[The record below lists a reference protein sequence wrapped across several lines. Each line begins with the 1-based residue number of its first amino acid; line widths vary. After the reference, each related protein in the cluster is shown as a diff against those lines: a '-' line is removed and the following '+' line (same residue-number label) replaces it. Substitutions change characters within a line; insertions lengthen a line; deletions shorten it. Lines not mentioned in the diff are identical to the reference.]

1 MVNAYGVSIRFRN
14 TPATTSSTS
23 APADETKAKAKPT
36 KSSSAFEN
44 GLNAANN
51 AGNAHS
57 NSSSSG
63 LSTGAKAGIG
73 VGVAVG
79 AIALIAGLVWFLM
92 VRKRRAAA
100 AAAAPGAKDN
110 ALDGP
115 PQPAELEPEHHQQAE
130 LSSTSP
136 SVAASYHPVGT
147 DYSGST
153 EYHGA
158 FRPQNKM
165 PVELDAGV
173 YYEK

>member
-36 KSSSAFEN
+36 KSSSTSEN
-44 GLNAANN
+44 GLN

-57 NSSSSG
+57 DSSSSG

-100 AAAAPGAKDN
+100 AAAAAPGAKDN

-115 PQPAELEPEHHQQAE
+115 PQPAELEPEHYQQAE